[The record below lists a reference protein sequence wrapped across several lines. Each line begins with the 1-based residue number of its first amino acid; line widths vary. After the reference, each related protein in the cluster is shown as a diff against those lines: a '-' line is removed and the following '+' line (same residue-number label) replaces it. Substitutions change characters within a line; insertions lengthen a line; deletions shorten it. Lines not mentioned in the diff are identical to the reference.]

1 MTTFEIIDLIKSK
14 INDIKVSI
22 INKGVN
28 VPTNSK
34 LEDIPTLIN
43 SIEAGGGGSEDWKID
58 CASYFFGETA
68 GNKDNKENFNNIIKH
83 IYKPTNLT
91 YFCENKSV
99 TTGWLTKEIM
109 DKIINLDLSECTNLS
124 YGFTFNGN
132 ILDGNFNFNLDKC
145 TNLSY
150 CFRGLTKGQVQLNS
164 DEGIIL
170 NFNGSTGNVTNAAYA
185 FVGYTTSS
193 YSKGSKIREI
203 KNLNLDKVTSCNYI
217 VGYNENLRR
226 FTFDGSFGGKST
238 TATLTLDFTYGMN
251 GDCVLEHDSIVEMF
265 NSVSLNTNGKTRIFK
280 LSQSVY
286 ESLSED
292 ELAIATSKGYTVSY

>member
-22 INKGVN
+22 TNKGVN

-34 LEDIPTLIN
+34 LEDIPNLIN
-43 SIEAGGGGSEDWKID
+43 SIEAGGGGSEDWKIN
-58 CASYFFGETA
+58 CAAYLFGETA

-109 DKIINLDLSECTNLS
+109 NKIINLDLSECTNLS
-124 YGFTFNGN
+124 YCFTFNGT
-132 ILDGNFNFNLDKC
+132 ILDGNFTFNLDSC
-145 TNLSY
+145 SNLSY
-150 CFRGLTKGQVQLNS
+150 AFRSWTKGQKQLE
-164 DEGIIL
+164 DGEGVVL
-170 NFNGSTGNVTNAAYA
+170 DFNGSTGNVTNASYA

-193 YSKGSKIREI
+193 YSKGSKIIEV
-203 KNLNLDKVTSCNYI
+203 KNLNLDKVTTCNYI

-251 GDCVLEHDSIVEMF
+251 GGCVLDHDAIVEMF
-265 NSVSLNTNGKTRIFK
+265 NSVSTNTNGKTRIFK
-280 LSQSVY
+280 LSQEVY
-286 ESLSED
+286 ESLTSD
-292 ELAIATSKGYTVSY
+292 ELSIATSKGYTVSY